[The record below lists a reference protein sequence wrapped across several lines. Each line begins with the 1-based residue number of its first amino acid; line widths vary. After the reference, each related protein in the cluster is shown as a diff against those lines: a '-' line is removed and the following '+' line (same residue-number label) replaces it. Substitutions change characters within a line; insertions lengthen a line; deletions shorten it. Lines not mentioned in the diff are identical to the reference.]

1 MSRRKDGSFV
11 PRECKLVS
19 VAWSGWIFTNE
30 RLQNNRTPHDV
41 VAIQSELVHDNLEG
55 VGAPHASTAEKSVRM
70 ASKPRKRL
78 LNGHARPR
86 KTDRVEGAQRRSL
99 ERAWSR

>member
-19 VAWSGWIFTNE
+19 VAME
-30 RLQNNRTPHDV
+30 R
-41 VAIQSELVHDNLEG
+41 A
-55 VGAPHASTAEKSVRM
+55 
-70 ASKPRKRL
+70 L
-78 LNGHARPR
+78 LNGRAKPR

-99 ERAWSR
+99 ERARSR